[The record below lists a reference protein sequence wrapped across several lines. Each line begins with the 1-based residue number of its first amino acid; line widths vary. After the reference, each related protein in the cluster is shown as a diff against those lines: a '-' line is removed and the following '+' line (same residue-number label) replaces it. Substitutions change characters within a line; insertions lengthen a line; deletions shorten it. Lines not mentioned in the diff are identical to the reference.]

1 MMSFFAVELRR
12 ATDVAIVTVS
22 NPALHG
28 HICSVLLDR
37 REGGYSESCQRALFL
52 MKTEHVGGASP
63 TSLKQGASATYTNR
77 A

>member
-37 REGGYSESCQRALFL
+37 REGGGILSEGALSDEDRTRKWNL
-52 MKTEHVGGASP
+52 AYESQAGRICNI
-63 TSLKQGASATYTNR
+63 Y
-77 A
+77 